1 MGAACESHVP
11 PLIDGSPRRHG
22 PLVNTP
28 SVPPPYRLR
37 TNQRLICSSAS
48 IIFLPTHGSY
58 LSFSHLHLFLF
69 FFLVRPHFLLSCDA
83 PPLLLFLHLFSLF
96 HQPSLLLLL
105 PRLSTIAPK
114 ILATTALP
122 KKKSKRSSQP
132 TQLGCHAAALCD
144 SWTTLMPCL
153 VSRLHSH
160 SSTH

>member
-1 MGAACESHVP
+1 MGPACESHVP

-83 PPLLLFLHLFSLF
+83 SPLRLFLHLFPLF
-96 HQPSLLLLL
+96 HQPSLLLL
-105 PRLSTIAPK
+105 PRLSTITPK
-114 ILATTALP
+114 IQATTALP
-122 KKKSKRSSQP
+122 KKKARDHHNP
-132 TQLGCHAAALCD
+132 P
-144 SWTTLMPCL
+144 SWAVMLPPCVTAGL
-153 VSRLHSH
+153 R
-160 SSTH
+160 